1 MEDTKSRFKRIC
13 VFCGSSS
20 GKKPTYQEA
29 AVELGKELVMKFSQI
44 FFFSICFS
52 CLFFRI
58 RSFERQSQIFL
69 HFVSGFNQSCI
80 VSFNGAILASKKFLF
95 FFSSLFPCPSLKG
108 IFFYAL
114 FMFLINW
121 VDFCSGI
128 KQFRNLVVSLS
139 FERGHMIVLLIK

>member
-1 MEDTKSRFKRIC
+1 MEDAKSRFKRIC

-20 GKKPTYQEA
+20 GKKATYQEA
-29 AVELGKELVMKFSQI
+29 AVELGKELVMEFSKI
-44 FFFSICFS
+44 FFIHLYFMS
-52 CLFFRI
+52 FFRI

-108 IFFYAL
+108 IFFMHCL
-114 FMFLINW
+114 
-121 VDFCSGI
+121 CSGI

>member
-80 VSFNGAILASKKFLF
+80 VSFNGAILASKISF
-95 FFSSLFPCPSLKG
+95 FFSSLFPCV
-108 IFFYAL
+108 F
-114 FMFLINW
+114 
-121 VDFCSGI
+121 
-128 KQFRNLVVSLS
+128 SLS
-139 FERGHMIVLLIK
+139 VIKRDFLLCIVYVSYQLGRFLFWNQTI